1 MQDNHGRRFY
11 YLRLSITD
19 MCNFYCGYCLPNGYV
34 KKDKNF
40 LSIEEIRRLA
50 LAFVDLGVKKIRLTG
65 GEPTIR
71 KDFCEIAATLAQVPG
86 IKKLALTTNG
96 YHLNRN
102 ISDYKRAGIDS
113 ITVSVDSLI
122 PEKFRQITHHDCLE
136 EILLGLAAA
145 QQLHFK
151 AVKINVVLLNGINID
166 EIESFIEF
174 TRHSN
179 ISIRFIELMQTG
191 TNLAYFQK
199 YHIQSDFLAKILL
212 INGWQ
217 PVPREFDAGPAIEY
231 QHAHYQGRI
240 GIIAPYSKDFC
251 STCNRLR
258 ITAKGALG
266 LCLFGNVDY
275 SLRHLLQSDQQLPEL
290 KQFIIDKLPYKLE
303 SHYLQEGNT
312 GMNHN
317 FASIGG

>member
-1 MQDNHGRRFY
+1 MQDNFGRAFY

-19 MCNFYCGYCLPNGYV
+19 MCNFYCGYCLPDGYI

-50 LAFVDLGVKKIRLTG
+50 VAFVELGVKKIRLTG

-71 KDFCEIAATLAQVPG
+71 KDFCDIAATLSQVPG

-96 YHLNRN
+96 YHLNKN

-122 PEKFRQITHHDCLE
+122 PEKFYQITNHNCLE
-136 EILLGLAAA
+136 EILSGIMAA
-145 QQLHFK
+145 QQLRFK
-151 AVKINVVLLNGINID
+151 EVKMNVVLLKDINID
-166 EIESFIEF
+166 EIESFIEA
-174 TRHSN
+174 TRSAT

-191 TNLAYFQK
+191 SNLAYFRQH
-199 YHIQSDFLAKILL
+199 HIKADFIAETLR

-217 PVPREFDAGPAIEY
+217 PVPRQFDAGPAIEY
-231 QHAHYQGRI
+231 QHADYQGRI
-240 GIIAPYSKDFC
+240 GIIAPYSKNFC
-251 STCNRLR
+251 TTCNRLR
-258 ITAKGALG
+258 VSAQGALG
-266 LCLFGNVDY
+266 LCLFGNIDY
-275 SLRHLLQSDQQLPEL
+275 SLRHLLQSDQQLADL
-290 KQFIIDKLPYKLE
+290 KQFIINKLPFKLE
-303 SHYLQEGNT
+303 SHYLHEGNT
-312 GMNHN
+312 GMNNH